1 MLRSRG
7 ERYRDYQSRT
17 SIFFPLPPRGGVAT

>member
-7 ERYRDYQSRT
+7 ERYRDYQLRT
-17 SIFFPLPPRGGVAT
+17 SRFFPLPPQA

>member
-1 MLRSRG
+1 MLRSGG

-17 SIFFPLPPRGGVAT
+17 SAFFPLPPQNEANA